1 MMFEKFIRGTD
12 EFSTYFKPVP
22 APILRKNFKLD
33 FAPEKSEL
41 FICVSGFYE
50 LYINGKNITKT
61 RLAPFVNNPD
71 HILYY
76 DDYEVSQ
83 YLQKGENA
91 VAVILGNGF
100 ANQDSPRIDFNKCP
114 FRAPLVMS
122 LYLKVENGKEQ
133 FVLESDESFKVHS
146 SPILYD
152 MYRFGVIYDARE
164 EIDGFASGDFDDSS
178 WENAKFATPPK
189 GKITLSTAVPITDQY
204 ELKPQVVEKLHDVYC
219 FHDNAKKPIEN
230 TFVKEGWWFDFGYAR
245 AGVCRMKIKG
255 ERGQKI
261 TLRHSESARYG
272 KFNMNTTITLKE
284 GDEEYLHLFQTDTYI
299 LKGGEEEIFVP
310 AFTYHGFRYVLVEGL
325 KDEQVTDEV
334 LTFIVFNTNVKK
346 RSGFNCSDEILNTL
360 YDMGISSDLSNLMH
374 IPTDCPA
381 REKNGW
387 TDDASMSACQFLLS
401 FDISENL
408 RMWMQNISLAQRED
422 GMLPGVVPTHS
433 WGYHWGNGP
442 VSDSAIIN
450 LPYYVYK
457 FCGRTDVF
465 EENTELVSR
474 YFRFIAG
481 TRDERG
487 LINWGLPDWCQ
498 ARIPDAERR
507 TTPTAVVSTM
517 QLYEMLERGALL
529 FGAIGNNQEKE
540 YALNLKAELKAAM
553 REHLI
558 DFETY
563 TVSGF
568 CQTGQVL
575 ALKNGIFEPDEYK
588 KGYKR
593 LLEIIE
599 YDNYT
604 IACGIVGLRN
614 LFHVLSENGDI
625 DIALRMITKKEG
637 PSYRTMIDRGGTSLF
652 ECLIHNGV
660 QESENHHMNG
670 DIVNLF
676 ISKLAGLEINP
687 EMDDI
692 YNVLIDP
699 KIPES
704 IDSAS
709 AWYAYPDGQKTE
721 VCWEKN
727 NGTVKL
733 RVNLP
738 ECAHGKVKISGELI
752 ELKIG
757 VNEFVL
763 KKEKLK

>member
-1 MMFEKFIRGTD
+1 
-12 EFSTYFKPVP
+12 
-22 APILRKNFKLD
+22 
-33 FAPEKSEL
+33 
-41 FICVSGFYE
+41 
-50 LYINGKNITKT
+50 
-61 RLAPFVNNPD
+61 
-71 HILYY
+71 
-76 DDYEVSQ
+76 
-83 YLQKGENA
+83 
-91 VAVILGNGF
+91 
-100 ANQDSPRIDFNKCP
+100 
-114 FRAPLVMS
+114 
-122 LYLKVENGKEQ
+122 
-133 FVLESDESFKVHS
+133 
-146 SPILYD
+146 
-152 MYRFGVIYDARE
+152 
-164 EIDGFASGDFDDSS
+164 
-178 WENAKFATPPK
+178 
-189 GKITLSTAVPITDQY
+189 
-204 ELKPQVVEKLHDVYC
+204 
-219 FHDNAKKPIEN
+219 
-230 TFVKEGWWFDFGYAR
+230 
-245 AGVCRMKIKG
+245 
-255 ERGQKI
+255 
-261 TLRHSESARYG
+261 
-272 KFNMNTTITLKE
+272 
-284 GDEEYLHLFQTDTYI
+284 
-299 LKGGEEEIFVP
+299 
-310 AFTYHGFRYVLVEGL
+310 
-325 KDEQVTDEV
+325 
-334 LTFIVFNTNVKK
+334 
-346 RSGFNCSDEILNTL
+346 
-360 YDMGISSDLSNLMH
+360 
-374 IPTDCPA
+374 
-381 REKNGW
+381 
-387 TDDASMSACQFLLS
+387 
-401 FDISENL
+401 
-408 RMWMQNISLAQRED
+408 
-422 GMLPGVVPTHS
+422 
-433 WGYHWGNGP
+433 
-442 VSDSAIIN
+442 
-450 LPYYVYK
+450 
-457 FCGRTDVF
+457 
-465 EENTELVSR
+465 LVSR